1 MNDKL
6 QGSLAEILT
15 GIQSAVKAS
24 GDFAASQLPDIA
36 QQYITYGRAANTMY
50 AVLFL
55 LASAILARIAR
66 KLFNAWDGRGSVV
79 PPLLIMCSGAA
90 CVLTSIL
97 FLCRLS
103 DVMLVWFAPKVW
115 LIKQLASLVGGK

>member
-1 MNDKL
+1 MNDQL
-6 QGSLAEILT
+6 QGKLVEILT

-36 QQYITYGRAANTMY
+36 QQYITYGRAANTVD

-55 LASAILARIAR
+55 LASAILARFAY
-66 KLFNAWDGRGSVV
+66 KQLHNEWDDSNPEGQA
-79 PPLLIMCSGAA
+79 LIVLSSAA
-90 CVLTSIL
+90 CVLMLIL
-97 FLCRLS
+97 FLCRLR

-115 LIKQLASLVGGK
+115 LIEKMASLVGGK

>member
-55 LASAILARIAR
+55 LASAILARIAC
-66 KLFNAWDGRGSVV
+66 KQFNALDGSDSVV
-79 PPLLIMCSGAA
+79 PPFLAVFSSAA

-97 FLCRLS
+97 FLCRLN
-103 DVMLVWFAPKVW
+103 DVILVWFAPKVW